1 MREAH
6 EKRPRKRAREEY
18 ASDEEACAT
27 GTSEFAH
34 AKSELAI
41 RELLVETTE
50 RLRRINLKFE
60 TLKKINRELMT
71 RLNDRIA
78 AKPYTPPRT
87 NITARQRQAILK
99 YIAES
104 MHGETVRKVEHSEDC
119 HEPTWKTLTDNETDT
134 DGAETEG
141 GHTSDEVD
149 ELLSS

>member
-6 EKRPRKRAREEY
+6 EKRPRKRARVEY
-18 ASDEEACAT
+18 AGDEEARTT
-27 GTSEFAH
+27 GTSESAD
-34 AKSELAI
+34 ATPELT
-41 RELLVETTE
+41 RELLVQLTKQIRKTNLTLK
-50 RLRRINLKFE
+50 RLRE
-60 TLKKINRELMT
+60 VNREVIT
-71 RLNDRIA
+71 CINDCIA
-78 AKPYTPPRT
+78 AMPYTAQRT
-87 NITARQRQAILK
+87 DIAARERQAMPK
-99 YIAES
+99 HIAES